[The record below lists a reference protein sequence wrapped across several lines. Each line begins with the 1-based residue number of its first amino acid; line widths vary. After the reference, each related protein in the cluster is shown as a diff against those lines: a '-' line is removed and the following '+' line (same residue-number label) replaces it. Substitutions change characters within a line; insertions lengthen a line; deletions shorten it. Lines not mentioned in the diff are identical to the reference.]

1 MSKFDKI
8 TDAMTNIVGPFA
20 KAVSDNN
27 AISALTQGFMYTMP
41 ITLGVAAIAVLVN
54 LPIAPWTAFLQS
66 TGLYTAGTEVVSLT
80 LSLLA
85 IYVVGAIAYAYT
97 HIRKENEMI
106 GLIMAMGSFLI
117 LIPIYNAV
125 DPATNSTVA
134 TIKTSYLGSDG
145 IFVAFIVG
153 ILVPM
158 LYCKLMKMNLVLKLP
173 ESVPPMVSQSM
184 APTFVAMIIFTLM
197 FAIKYACT
205 LTPWG

>member
-145 IFVAFIVG
+145 ILQTDEDEPCIETSRIRSTNGFPIHGTYICCHDHLHPHVCHQIC
-153 ILVPM
+153 
-158 LYCKLMKMNLVLKLP
+158 LYTD
-173 ESVPPMVSQSM
+173 SM
-184 APTFVAMIIFTLM
+184 
-197 FAIKYACT
+197 
-205 LTPWG
+205 G